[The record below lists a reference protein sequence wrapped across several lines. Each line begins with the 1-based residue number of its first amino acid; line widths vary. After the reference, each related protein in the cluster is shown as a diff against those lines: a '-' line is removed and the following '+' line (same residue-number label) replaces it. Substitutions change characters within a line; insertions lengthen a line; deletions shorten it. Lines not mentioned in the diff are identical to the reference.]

1 MYVIM
6 KMGRC
11 HLKMLAGRRRHH
23 LDRDKLKSREHPERQ
38 KYNSYK
44 EFGGTLY
51 EQARELLKQH
61 KEVTGRKA
69 RTDAVVMIDFVFT
82 VSPEARYELLENK
95 NEWIQAQ
102 IKWVKKNFSHSKF
115 CGLFYEEDETT
126 PHLHVY
132 VSATE
137 EKGNLNAKK
146 IIGNA
151 SKMASYQES
160 YEQFMIE
167 SGIFQ
172 NITKRTKQKSRPKN
186 KKVHNVP
193 IRKYKQQQLE
203 EIEKLNDEI
212 KELKKQKEDIES
224 YVLDDKKEYNT
235 KSNERLILADDIL
248 L

>member
-1 MYVIM
+1 M
-6 KMGRC
+6 
-11 HLKMLAGRRRHH
+11 
-23 LDRDKLKSREHPERQ
+23 
-38 KYNSYK
+38 
-44 EFGGTLY
+44 
-51 EQARELLKQH
+51 
-61 KEVTGRKA
+61 
-69 RTDAVVMIDFVFT
+69 
-82 VSPEARYELLENK
+82 
-95 NEWIQAQ
+95 
-102 IKWVKKNFSHSKF
+102 
-115 CGLFYEEDETT
+115 
-126 PHLHVY
+126 Y